1 MKSTFL
7 PWRKWQRTIEL
18 AGVQLNIQRIL
29 WMIAMQSLSMVLF
42 VQALKSPTGVADVE
56 ITDAMGE
63 LALNIKDVIVKH
75 TKRDWRDNVIVHRDI
90 KKALD
95 DLLFDYMEDNQ
106 LDWSLD
112 TIDIIID
119 EIMMVA
125 KKGY

>member
-1 MKSTFL
+1 MAEDYRTGRSSVKYPENIMDDGDAKSFYGAVCSGIKKSL
-7 PWRKWQRTIEL
+7 GDQEIE
-18 AGVQLNIQRIL
+18 VTD
-29 WMIAMQSLSMVLF
+29 SMG
-42 VQALKSPTGVADVE
+42 A
-56 ITDAMGE
+56 
-63 LALNIKDVIVKH
+63 LALDIKEIIVRH
-75 TKRDWRDNVIVHRDI
+75 TKRDWRDNVIVHRNI

-95 DLLFDYMEDNQ
+95 DLLFDYMEDHD

>member
-1 MKSTFL
+1 
-7 PWRKWQRTIEL
+7 
-18 AGVQLNIQRIL
+18 
-29 WMIAMQSLSMVLF
+29 
-42 VQALKSPTGVADVE
+42 
-56 ITDAMGE
+56 MGE

-75 TKRDWRDNVIVHRDI
+75 TKRDWRDKVIVHRDI

>member
-1 MKSTFL
+1 M
-7 PWRKWQRTIEL
+7 
-18 AGVQLNIQRIL
+18 
-29 WMIAMQSLSMVLF
+29 SLY
-42 VQALKSPTGVADVE
+42 
-56 ITDAMGE
+56 
-63 LALNIKDVIVKH
+63 
-75 TKRDWRDNVIVHRDI
+75 RDI

>member
-1 MKSTFL
+1 M
-7 PWRKWQRTIEL
+7 
-18 AGVQLNIQRIL
+18 
-29 WMIAMQSLSMVLF
+29 
-42 VQALKSPTGVADVE
+42 
-56 ITDAMGE
+56 
-63 LALNIKDVIVKH
+63 
-75 TKRDWRDNVIVHRDI
+75 IVHRDI

-95 DLLFDYMEDNQ
+95 DLLFDYLEDNN